1 MRSELPLDSW
11 LRGAA
16 CVDLRDAASHD
27 ASRPAGSV
35 RLEVDDLLYRPYLLP
50 PRARPLVLVGG
61 PAASMRLV
69 VKALGAAGHA
79 DVRHVPEE
87 TWREL
92 LPEETGA
99 PTRQHLWEPAVAVV
113 EALRDHAQR
122 AALAGT
128 LPTALD
134 VACGSGRN
142 AVYMAL
148 RGYDVTAIDILP
160 DALVKAAEL
169 ASRSGVSI
177 RTVQRDV
184 TFAGALDDE
193 RADVVVV
200 VRFLDRV
207 LLGSLQRAVKPGGI
221 LVYETFTVEQA
232 GIGHPRNPRYL
243 LEPEEL
249 SHAFPQLET
258 LVYREGFFDGAYLAR
273 LIARRRV

>member
-1 MRSELPLDSW
+1 MRSEPPPDSW
-11 LRGAA
+11 LRAAA
-16 CVDLRDAASHD
+16 CIDLRDAAAYD

-35 RLEVDDLLYRPYLLP
+35 RLEVEDLLYRPHLLP

-61 PAASMRLV
+61 PAESLRLL

-79 DVRHVPEE
+79 EVRHLPEE
-87 TWREL
+87 TWRDL

-99 PTRQHLWEPAVAVV
+99 PTRRHLWEPAAALV
-113 EALRDHAQR
+113 EALRDHPPAV
-122 AALAGT
+122 AAGAR
-128 LPTALD
+128 PTALD

-142 AVYMAL
+142 AVYLAL
-148 RGYDVTAIDILP
+148 QGYEVTALDILP
-160 DALVKAAEL
+160 DALAKAQEL
-169 ASRSGVSI
+169 ASRSDTRI

-207 LLGSLQRAVKPGGI
+207 LFGALQRAVQPGGI

-232 GIGHPRNPRYL
+232 ALGHPRNPRYL
-243 LEPEEL
+243 LESEEL
-249 SHAFPQLET
+249 ASAFPQLET
-258 LVYREGFFDGAYLAR
+258 LAYREGFFDGAYLAR
-273 LIARRRV
+273 LIARRTV